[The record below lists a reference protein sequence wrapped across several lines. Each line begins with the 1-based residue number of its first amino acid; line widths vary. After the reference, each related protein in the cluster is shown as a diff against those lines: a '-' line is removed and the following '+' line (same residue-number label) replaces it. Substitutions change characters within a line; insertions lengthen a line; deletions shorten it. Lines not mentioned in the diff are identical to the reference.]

1 METTPLTSETDA
13 LVFTDAEVSAS
24 SFTSSGNNHN
34 MIKPKK
40 KPMPILP
47 TIGAITFGLIY
58 MIPIMQE
65 HPAAHS
71 TFAILFLAAF
81 LWGTEAIP
89 AYATSYLVPLFSV
102 WFGVGLDTTTKLRY
116 DASSLATRFASKFM
130 DPVIFVFLGSMTMS
144 DCLSKLNITDRVSG
158 FVFRRLSKRPAF
170 ILLVLML
177 LNLFIGAF
185 LSNVA
190 STTLVLTFT
199 MPIIRSLD
207 PDDPFIKALLLGIAW
222 SGNCGGMPT
231 TIASPQNIMALDCLK
246 NYHSS
251 ISFMEWIYFAV
262 PTSLVICIFEWVYLI
277 LRYKSNNEFII
288 IPEPTTQYPPW
299 SYKHSFVS
307 IITILTIL
315 LWTLEDELG
324 NILGAMGITS
334 LIPVI
339 SFFGS
344 GIMTVV
350 DFHTIRWSTL
360 SLMGGGLCLGEAMTC
375 SGLLDLV
382 NQFAGPTLSKISL
395 WPLLIIFLAFEGL
408 LGSLIN
414 STSAASI
421 LYPLIAEL
429 GKGTHHPMQMVVLS
443 ALMISGAQLFHISS
457 FPNALVSGVCR
468 HQFGN
473 PEKISQQTFLQ
484 GNDFPIIG
492 WPTMLISMLTISS
505 IGFGIT
511 KALNID

>member
-1 METTPLTSETDA
+1 METTLLNSETDA
-13 LVFTDAEVSAS
+13 LISFTDADRSTS
-24 SFTSSGNNHN
+24 SFTSSTNLQA
-34 MIKPKK
+34 KPQK

-47 TIGAITFGLIY
+47 TIGAITFGIVY
-58 MIPIMQE
+58 MLPIMTS

-71 TFAILFLAAF
+71 TFAVLCLAAF

-102 WFGVGLDTTTKLRY
+102 WFGVGLNDLTKLRY
-116 DASSLATRFASKFM
+116 ESASLATRFASKFM

-158 FVFRRLSKRPAF
+158 FVFHRLSKRPAY

-207 PDDPFIKALLLGIAW
+207 PDDPFIKALLLGIGW
-222 SGNCGGMPT
+222 SGNCAGMPT

-246 NYHSS
+246 KYNSK
-251 ISFMEWIYFAV
+251 ISFLQWIYFAL
-262 PTSLVICIFEWVYLI
+262 PTSLIICVLEWLYLI
-277 LRYKSNNEFII
+277 LRFKSNSDVII

-299 SYKHSFVS
+299 SYKHTFASVVTL
-307 IITILTIL
+307 ITIL
-315 LWTLEDELG
+315 LWTLEDQLG
-324 NILGAMGITS
+324 KVLGAMGITS

-339 SFFGS
+339 CFFGS

-360 SLMGGGLCLGEAMTC
+360 ALMGGGLCLGEAMTC
-375 SGLLDLV
+375 SGLLSLV
-382 NQFAGPTLSKISL
+382 NDFAGPTLSKISL
-395 WPLLIIFLAFEGL
+395 WPLLIIFLVFEGL

-429 GKGTHHPMQMVVLS
+429 GKGTHHPMQMVILS

-457 FPNALVSGVCR
+457 FPNALVSGVCK

-473 PEKISQQTFLQ
+473 PEKVSQKTFLQ
-484 GNDFPIIG
+484 GNDFPILG
-492 WPTMLISMLTISS
+492 WPTMIMSVLSIAS
-505 IGFGIT
+505 IGYGIT
-511 KALNID
+511 KAISVD